1 MSNSCPEAVNKNI
14 FLMCIKVWK
23 NFVKLSQQHLLLDPV
38 EANFR
43 PTIRKFSRKKL
54 HHIFQEISKF
64 LETTMPESVTAISQ
78 KRSFPLSISSADMT
92 KSAGNKSAGI
102 FCAVS
107 CFQLI
112 TMFYMLQ
119 LGTYLGPCKSC
130 RCSFFEKDKKFKK
143 PFTIFTKKLHHKYLI
158 RSYTRL

>member
-1 MSNSCPEAVNKNI
+1 MNFKQTLGRTDRRTDERLVKNGHYKDPYLQSLTCSQWALKMRNSCPEAVNKNI

-64 LETTMPESVTAISQ
+64 FETTMPESVTAISQ
-78 KRSFPLSISSADMT
+78 KRSFPLSISSVNMT
-92 KSAGNKSAGI
+92 KSAGNESAGI
-102 FCAVS
+102 FLCS
-107 CFQLI
+107 ELFP
-112 TMFYMLQ
+112 
-119 LGTYLGPCKSC
+119 TYHDVLCYS
-130 RCSFFEKDKKFKK
+130 
-143 PFTIFTKKLHHKYLI
+143 
-158 RSYTRL
+158 